1 MDKLDD
7 VIESLKQLRV
17 DQQHLVSNLIEELST
32 NNQTRYIS
40 ANNNRIPNSSFIS
53 NNNIPLSIGDTVR
66 VLNSRKTGKEG
77 DNATILKFNKL
88 YVAIRLTKNGSITQR
103 ASKNLEY
110 IEE

>member
-66 VLNSRKTGKEG
+66 VLNSRKT
-77 DNATILKFNKL
+77 
-88 YVAIRLTKNGSITQR
+88 
-103 ASKNLEY
+103 
-110 IEE
+110 